1 MVRAAFST
9 FRVIRLIPKGLYPL
23 SYSQVVLGQF
33 GWQRGILSSHYVGVR
48 GFFVFCISYFKEELQ
63 MIDIKIVRD
72 NPELVKE
79 NMKKKFQE
87 NKITLVDEV
96 LELDIKRRET
106 ITEVDEL
113 RASRNTLSK
122 QIGALMGQGKKEEA
136 EEVKAKVKANAD
148 RLAELEVVQRE
159 LDEKVTKI
167 MMTIPNIIDDS
178 VPIGKD
184 DTDNVEVEKFGEPV
198 VPDFEIPYH
207 IDIMKTFAGVD
218 MEAAGKVAGNGFYYL
233 MGDVARLHSA
243 LLSYAR
249 DFMIDRGFTY
259 CIPPY
264 MIRSEVVK
272 GVMSFAEMD
281 AMMYKIEGE
290 DLYLIGTSE
299 HSMIGKYIDTIVKEE
314 TLPHALTSY
323 SPCFR
328 KEKGAHGIEERGVYR
343 IHQFEKQEM
352 IVVCMPEESMDWYHK
367 LWKNTVDFFVTLDV
381 PVRTLE
387 CCSGDLADLKVKS
400 VDVEAWSPRQK
411 KYFEVGSCS
420 NLGDAQARRLKI
432 RRNGD
437 SGKGFV
443 HTLNNTVVAPPR
455 MLIAFLE
462 NNLNADGSVNIP
474 KALQPYMGMKD
485 LMVPKQ

>member
-1 MVRAAFST
+1 MLDIRFVR
-9 FRVIRLIPKGLYPL
+9 
-23 SYSQVVLGQF
+23 
-33 GWQRGILSSHYVGVR
+33 
-48 GFFVFCISYFKEELQ
+48 E
-63 MIDIKIVRD
+63 
-72 NPELVKE
+72 NPEIVKE
-79 NMKKKFQE
+79 NIKKKFQDHKLE
-87 NKITLVDEV
+87 LVDKV
-96 LELDIKRRET
+96 IALDEERRAA
-106 ITEVDEL
+106 IARADEL
-113 RASRNTLSK
+113 RANRNKISK
-122 QIGALMGQGKKEEA
+122 EIGALMSQGKREEGMALKEQVTA
-136 EEVKAKVKANAD
+136 QAK
-148 RLAELEVVQRE
+148 ELEE
-159 LDEKVTKI
+159 LAKKESELGEKVTQI
-167 MMTIPNIIDDS
+167 MMSIPNIIDDS

-184 DTDNVEVEKFGEPV
+184 DSENVEVQKYGEPV

-207 IDIMKTFAGVD
+207 TDIMETFDGID
-218 MEAAGKVAGNGFYYL
+218 MEAAGRVAGNGFYYL
-233 MGDVARLHSA
+233 MGDIARLHSA
-243 LLSYAR
+243 VISYAR

-259 CIPPY
+259 VVPPF
-264 MIRSEVVK
+264 MIRSNVVT
-272 GVMSFAEMD
+272 GVMSFEEMD

-299 HSMIGKYIDTIVKEE
+299 HSMIGKFIDTITPEE
-314 TLPHALTSY
+314 KLPLTLTSY

-352 IVVCMPEESMDWYHK
+352 VVVCKPEESRYWFDQ
-367 LWKNTVDFFVTLDV
+367 LWQNTVDLFRTLDI

-420 NLGDAQARRLKI
+420 NLTDAQARRLKI
-432 RRNGD
+432 RI
-437 SGKGFV
+437 KGEKENYLA

-474 KALQPYMGMKD
+474 EALRMYMGGKD
-485 LMVPKQ
+485 KIYPKK

>member
-1 MVRAAFST
+1 
-9 FRVIRLIPKGLYPL
+9 
-23 SYSQVVLGQF
+23 
-33 GWQRGILSSHYVGVR
+33 
-48 GFFVFCISYFKEELQ
+48 
-63 MIDIKIVRD
+63 MIDIKFLRENPDIVKQ
-72 NPELVKE
+72 NIK
-79 NMKKKFQE
+79 NKFQDH
-87 NKITLVDEV
+87 KLGLVDEV
-96 LELDIKRRET
+96 IELDASSRTVQQEA
-106 ITEVDEL
+106 DDL
-113 RASRNTLSK
+113 RANRNRISK

-136 EEVKAKVKANAD
+136 MALKEQVAKDAE
-148 RLAELEVVQRE
+148 RLTELEAQEGE
-159 LDEKVTKI
+159 LQEKIKKI
-167 MMTIPNIIDDS
+167 MMTIPNIIDPS

-184 DTDNVEVEKFGEPV
+184 DSENVEVERFGEPV

-207 IDIMKTFAGVD
+207 TEIMEKFDGIDLDSAR
-218 MEAAGKVAGNGFYYL
+218 KVAGNGFYYL
-233 MGDVARLHSA
+233 KGDIARLHSA
-243 LLSYAR
+243 VLAYAR

-264 MIRSEVVK
+264 MIRSNVVT
-272 GVMSFAEMD
+272 GVMSFDEMD

-299 HSMIGKYIDTIVKEE
+299 HSMIGSFIDTMIDEE
-314 TLPHALTSY
+314 QLPKTLTSY

-352 IVVCMPEESMDWYHK
+352 IVVCKPEDSMMWYEK
-367 LWKNTVDFFVTLDV
+367 LWQNTVDLFRSLDI

-400 VDVEAWSPRQK
+400 VDVEAWSPGQK

-432 RRNGD
+432 RVKGAD
-437 SGKGFV
+437 GKKYLA

-462 NNLNADGSVNIP
+462 NNLNADGTVNIP
-474 KALQPYMGMKD
+474 KALQPYMGGKT
-485 LMVPKQ
+485 KIE

>member
-1 MVRAAFST
+1 MLHIKFVREN
-9 FRVIRLIPKGLYPL
+9 P
-23 SYSQVVLGQF
+23 
-33 GWQRGILSSHYVGVR
+33 
-48 GFFVFCISYFKEELQ
+48 
-63 MIDIKIVRD
+63 DI
-72 NPELVKE
+72 VKQ
-79 NMKKKFQE
+79 NIKNKFQDE
-87 NKITLVDEV
+87 KLVLVDEV
-96 LELDIKRRET
+96 LKLDQENRDIKQ
-106 ITEVDEL
+106 EVEAL
-113 RASRNTLSK
+113 RANRNKISK
-122 QIGALMGQGKKEEA
+122 QIGALMAQGKKEEA
-136 EEVKAKVKANAD
+136 EAVKKQVTESAA
-148 RLAELEVVQRE
+148 RMTE
-159 LDEKVTKI
+159 LDEREKAVEEEIRKR
-167 MMTIPNIIDDS
+167 MMIIPNIIDPS

-184 DTDNVEVEKFGEPV
+184 DSENVEIQRYGEPV

-207 IDIMKTFAGVD
+207 TEIMEKLNGIDMD
-218 MEAAGKVAGNGFYYL
+218 AAGRVAGNGFYYL
-233 MGDVARLHSA
+233 MGNIARLHSA
-243 LLSYAR
+243 VLSYAR
-249 DFMIDRGFTY
+249 DFMIGRGFTY

-264 MIRSEVVK
+264 MIRSNVVT

-299 HSMIGKYIDTIVKEE
+299 HSMIGKFIDQILPEE
-314 TLPHALTSY
+314 KLPYTLTSY

-352 IVVCMPEESMDWYHK
+352 IVVCKPEDSMMWFDK
-367 LWKNTVDFFVTLDV
+367 LWQNTVDFFRTLDI

-400 VDVEAWSPRQK
+400 LDVEAWSPRQK

-432 RRNGD
+432 RVNGKD
-437 SGKGFV
+437 GKKYLA

-462 NNLNADGSVNIP
+462 NNLNEDGSVRIP
-474 KALQPYMGMKD
+474 EALRPYMGGQE
-485 LMVPKQ
+485 VIR

>member
-1 MVRAAFST
+1 
-9 FRVIRLIPKGLYPL
+9 
-23 SYSQVVLGQF
+23 
-33 GWQRGILSSHYVGVR
+33 
-48 GFFVFCISYFKEELQ
+48 
-63 MIDIKIVRD
+63 MIDLKFLREK
-72 NPELVKE
+72 PEVVKE
-79 NMKKKFQE
+79 NIKKKFQDH
-87 NKITLVDEV
+87 KLPLVDEV
-96 LELDIKRRET
+96 IELDAKARAAQAEA
-106 ITEVDEL
+106 DEL
-113 RASRNTLSK
+113 RANKNKISK
-122 QIGALMGQGKKEEA
+122 QIGGLMAKGMKEEA
-136 EEVKAKVKANAD
+136 EEMKKKVAEEAA
-148 RLAELEVVQRE
+148 RLEELEAQEKE
-159 LDEKVTKI
+159 LSEKVTSI
-167 MMTIPNIIDDS
+167 MMNIPQMIDPS

-184 DTDNVEVEKFGEPV
+184 DSCNVEVQKYGEPV

-207 IDIMKTFAGVD
+207 TDIMESFHGID
-218 MEAAGKVAGNGFYYL
+218 LDAARKVAGNGFYYL
-233 MGDVARLHSA
+233 MGDIARLHSA
-243 LLSYAR
+243 VLAYAR

-259 CIPPY
+259 VIPPF
-264 MIRSEVVK
+264 MIHSNVVT
-272 GVMSFAEMD
+272 GVMSFPEMD

-299 HSMIGKYIDTIVKEE
+299 HSMIGRFIDEIIDEKD
-314 TLPHALTSY
+314 LPLTLTSY

-352 IVVCMPEESMDWYHK
+352 IVVCKPEESPMWFDK
-367 LWKNTVDFFVTLDV
+367 LWQNTVDLFRSMDI

-432 RRNGD
+432 RVNGAD
-437 SGKGFV
+437 GKKYLA

-462 NNLNADGSVNIP
+462 NNLQADGSVRIP
-474 KALQPYMGMKD
+474 EVLRPYMGGKEV
-485 LMVPKQ
+485 LVP